1 MKTVYIKPNKKLTDR
16 KIKRIAK
23 KLGKKNKVN
32 EQLVVIPNEL
42 LNNLELIN
50 EIQSYNVQVLNGR
63 WLFKFLL
70 FDIIEYLS
78 KKLDKN
84 KEMLNIAILVI
95 NIDDVIIKQII
106 QIAEVVKNLKI
117 ITKYKSRLS
126 YVEQKLYDTYGI
138 AIQVTNNKD
147 KAITNDD
154 IIINIDLDETQIKEY
169 NGFNDNIVV
178 NIKYQINYISES
190 FRGKIINYYRLNF
203 KEEILKEFNHT
214 NDYDYNAL
222 YESRVFRKDTFLN
235 IKKQL
240 SNDGIKLAELV

>member
-1 MKTVYIKPNKKLTDR
+1 MKTVYIKPDKKLTDR
-16 KIKRIAK
+16 KIKKIAK
-23 KLGKKNKVN
+23 KLGRKNKSN

-78 KKLDKN
+78 KKLN
-84 KEMLNIAILVI
+84 KKQETLNIAILVI
-95 NIDDVIIKQII
+95 NIDDVIIKQLI
-106 QIAEVVKNLKI
+106 QIAEVVKNLKV

-154 IIINIDLDETQIKEY
+154 IIINIDLDEIQLKEY

-178 NIKYQINYISES
+178 Y
-190 FRGKIINYYRLNF
+190 KIQN
-203 KEEILKEFNHT
+203 K
-214 NDYDYNAL
+214 L
-222 YESRVFRKDTFLN
+222 YF
-235 IKKQL
+235 
-240 SNDGIKLAELV
+240 